1 MFDISDIGFCVAT
14 KTTVDICLFMT
25 LAFVLPLKLLRL
37 YVYGTDF
44 CVPTDTAVVRSVYD
58 TGFCVAIETV
68 VISEAY
74 L

>member
-25 LAFVLPLKLLRL
+25 LVFVLPLKLLWL
-37 YVYGTDF
+37 QK
-44 CVPTDTAVVRSVYD
+44 SIYD
-58 TGFCVAIETV
+58 SGFCVATETAEV
-68 VISEAY
+68 AAVY